1 MTGKKKQV
9 SGPAYTVNITE
20 LVEVSAK
27 YGAKRIK
34 LDDIGLDIQF
44 DGAVVHDPIA
54 EQFPSDSIDT
64 GQALVDNVED
74 TEEFDVAES
83 MEIAEDT
90 IGNSMLSNPE
100 EFEELIKQGLDE
112 KNQ

>member
-1 MTGKKKQV
+1 MTGKRRQT

-20 LVEVSAK
+20 LVRTAGEL
-27 YGAKRIK
+27 GAKRIK

-44 DGAVVHDPIA
+44 EGAVVHDPVA

-74 TEEFDVAES
+74 TEELDVAES

-90 IGNSMLSNPE
+90 INNSMLSNPE
-100 EFEELIKQGLDE
+100 EYEELIKQGLDE